1 MEAFPWKTNATEL
14 FDVVEPHQLMAF
26 SLPSQLLWH
35 CFDEAQINFILGH
48 LSQNWKSESSALS
61 DHLTKWAVLFLT
73 SLTKGWPSN
82 PHQPGGGNKPDRL
95 RDDGGGWNDPSSGQ
109 CLFLF
114 LEAPPIPTLV
124 SVSVYPD
131 PLSHQSVSPWAS
143 QVGA

>member
-35 CFDEAQINFILGH
+35 LDEAQINFILGH
-48 LSQNWKSESSALS
+48 LSQNWKSESSAQP

-95 RDDGGGWNDPSSGQ
+95 SDDGGDEMTPPRDNAFSCFWRLL
-109 CLFLF
+109 LFPHWF
-114 LEAPPIPTLV
+114 LYPLL
-124 SVSVYPD
+124 YPD
-131 PLSHQSVSPWAS
+131 PLSHQSVSSWAS